1 MTFAPVNGIEL
12 YYELHGPAVGTAP
25 VILFAHGAGGNHLSW
40 WQQVPH
46 FRDRFTCVTID
57 HRGYGQSK
65 DLPGRDSGVAPGGA
79 SFVEDLHALLDHLGI
94 AKANLVAQSMGGWTC
109 LGFTVKYPGRVE
121 KLVMADT
128 YGGLTGPAISA
139 AQATA
144 AGLPRPELPPG
155 IHVGAGAGMAKEQP
169 ALAFL
174 YGQME
179 ALNPPRTAREMQADL
194 ALAAAPTEQEAAA
207 LQTPILFLIGE
218 DDVVIRPVI
227 LEAAARCFPNA
238 TVARVPA
245 AGHSVYF
252 ERPDRFNELVDQFL
266 T

>member
-1 MTFAPVNGIEL
+1 MTFAPLNGIEL
-12 YYELHGPAVGTAP
+12 YYELHGPAIGTAP
-25 VILFAHGAGGNHLSW
+25 VIVFAHGAGGSHLSW

-46 FRDRFTCVTID
+46 FRDRFTCLTID
-57 HRGYGQSK
+57 HRGYGQST
-65 DLPGRDSGVAPGGA
+65 DLPALPSGVAPGGA
-79 SFVEDLHALLDHLGI
+79 SFIEDLRALLDHLSI
-94 AKANLVAQSMGGWTC
+94 PKANLVAQSMGGWTC
-109 LGFTVKYPGRVE
+109 LGFAVKYPERVE

-139 AQATA
+139 AQAVA
-144 AGLPRPELPPG
+144 ASLPRPELPPG
-155 IHVGAGAGMAKEQP
+155 IHFGAGAGMAKEQP

-179 ALNPPRTAREMQADL
+179 ALNPPRTQREMRDNL
-194 ALAAAPTEQEAAA
+194 AAAAAPTEADAAA
-207 LQTPILFLIGE
+207 LQTPILFLIGD

-227 LEAAARCFPNA
+227 LEAAAACFPNA
-238 TVARVPA
+238 KVVHVPA